1 MEEKYF
7 TTKELTEYFRISRF
21 ALHRANKSGALPVA
35 KKDGV
40 TNLYR
45 ESDVKRYIEQVG
57 TSDGV
62 SVQRDGLTY
71 QYSEVEVQ
79 HE

>member
-45 ESDVKRYIEQVG
+45 ESDVKRYIEQSG
-57 TSDGV
+57 SGEIA
-62 SVQRDGLTY
+62 SK
-71 QYSEVEVQ
+71 
-79 HE
+79 